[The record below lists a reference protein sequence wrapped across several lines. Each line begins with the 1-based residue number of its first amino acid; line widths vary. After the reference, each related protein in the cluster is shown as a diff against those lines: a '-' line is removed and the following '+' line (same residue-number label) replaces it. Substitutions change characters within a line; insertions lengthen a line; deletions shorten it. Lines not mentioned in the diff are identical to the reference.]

1 MNQAIKKIGALLIKR
16 LLDFSMIMIHK
27 IMQMIGISTLPWT
40 KRVN

>member
-16 LLDFSMIMIHK
+16 ILDFSMMIHK
-27 IMQMIGISTLPWT
+27 MMQMIGISTLPWT